1 MYIAEIAPA
10 NIRGSLCSTY
20 ELMVTAGILLSNV
33 INTILSKTLPLNEN
47 FVWRLAFFIQ
57 IIPAILLIFICSIIP
72 YSPRWLAEKG
82 RHEEGQA
89 VIAKL
94 RGKDVNDKEI
104 IEEYSEIQRGVEF
117 QNRVGEATLGELL
130 RPGIRRRLAI
140 GIINQT
146 FQQLTGINVII
157 YYFSRILESL
167 GIHDTYGYYL
177 TSITFVKLLATL
189 SGMWAI
195 ERFGRKPLLM
205 WGGLFMGV
213 CHILAY
219 IFLSGSES
227 GIKAFDW
234 IEISC
239 FYIFMIIFAM
249 SWGPVRLIYF
259 L

>member
-1 MYIAEIAPA
+1 
-10 NIRGSLCSTY
+10 
-20 ELMVTAGILLSNV
+20 MVTVGILLSNI
-33 INTILSKTLPLNEN
+33 INTIVTKTIPLTEN

-57 IIPAILLIFICSIIP
+57 IIPAVLLVFICSIIP

-94 RGKDVNDKEI
+94 RGKDLNDKEI
-104 IEEYSEIQRGVEF
+104 IEEYSGIQRGVDFEKS
-117 QNRVGEATLGELL
+117 VGEASWSELI
-130 RPGIRRRLAI
+130 RPGIRRRLTI
-140 GIINQT
+140 GIVNQT
-146 FQQLTGINVII
+146 FQQLTGINIII

-189 SGMWAI
+189 GGMWAI

-205 WGGLFMGV
+205 WGGLLMGV
-213 CHILAY
+213 SHILVY
-219 IFLSGSES
+219 GFLSGSDS
-227 GIKAFDW
+227 GIKAFYW

-239 FYIFMIIFAM
+239 FYLFIIFFAM
-249 SWGPVRLIYF
+249 SWGPVRSSYYNL
-259 L
+259 